1 MVGFFK
7 RNIKFLLLVFIVIT
21 IFYSIIVLAPM
32 IAAMNASSYL
42 SGGLVPDAKT
52 AFANAFMTA
61 IGIDENP
68 FVE

>member
-32 IAAMNASSYL
+32 IAAMNAASYL
-42 SGGLVPDAKT
+42 SGGLVPDAKLHLQ
-52 AFANAFMTA
+52 M
-61 IGIDENP
+61 P
-68 FVE
+68 L